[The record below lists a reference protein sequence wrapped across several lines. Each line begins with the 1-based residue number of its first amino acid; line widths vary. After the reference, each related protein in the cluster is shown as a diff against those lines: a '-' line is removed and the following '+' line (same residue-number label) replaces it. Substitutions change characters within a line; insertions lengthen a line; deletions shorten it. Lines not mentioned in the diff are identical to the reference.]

1 MRGAPVAWL
10 PADLVPTNAGSA
22 AVFAHTPHPH
32 AALLFVDFLI
42 GPDGQKVFGEK
53 FGYGN
58 PGKEYGFK
66 KWYPEQGLTT
76 YDYAETIERWNKLLL
91 QISRK

>member
-1 MRGAPVAWL
+1 
-10 PADLVPTNAGSA
+10 LVPTNAGSV

-32 AALLFVDFLI
+32 AALLFIDFLI
-42 GPDGQKVFGEK
+42 GPDGQKIFGEK

-76 YDYAETIERWNKLLL
+76 YEYAETIEKWNKLLV